1 MFYAGWRNYL
11 LTGILLLQEPH
22 QRNADELQEFE
33 TQSAVIAEAIERS
46 PTPFLASYSGQAW
59 PVDTFPA
66 IVSLRGFGHLVDGRY
81 NTLID
86 NWLADVQDRLDTET
100 GLVPHRTDLQ
110 TGQSLDGSRGT
121 SQVLI
126 LLFLAEID
134 PELGQAHYQLFR
146 QQHLVTRLGL
156 PGVLEF
162 PSHRPGMGDVDSG
175 PLLAGVSLSA
185 TAIFLGTS
193 RLYRDEEVSTAVWQ
207 GGEALGLAVHTGKQR
222 YYAFGLL
229 PIGDAFVVWA
239 KTMTPW
245 FEKIES
251 THLPSVIPWWGRWP
265 LHSLSLLV
273 IAVLIKLR
281 SIPLWL
287 IERQTG
293 TNNHDR
299 N

>member
-1 MFYAGWRNYL
+1 M
-11 LTGILLLQEPH
+11 
-22 QRNADELQEFE
+22 
-33 TQSAVIAEAIERS
+33 AV
-46 PTPFLASYSGQAW
+46 QN
-59 PVDTFPA
+59 
-66 IVSLRGFGHLVDGRY
+66 H
-81 NTLID
+81 
-86 NWLADVQDRLDTET
+86 LDTET

-251 THLPSVIPWWGRWP
+251 THLPSVIPWWWRWP

-287 IERQTG
+287 IERRTG
-293 TNNHDR
+293 TNNHD
-299 N
+299 